1 MNPEA
6 IEEVK
11 SPQTR
16 EDQVPRR
23 DQVNA
28 LVQQSNSFAS
38 GALSVFRDGY
48 VPVPLS
54 LSPAEQA
61 QWRFINRAV
70 QEHLSRAPCFGALG
84 TYMLDDN
91 SLLQCVA
98 YQEKP
103 SFPPTQYDYPV
114 LGSRTDDLCFEFF
127 PRDPRPNLSPLAP
140 NWISLQS
147 DTTPEMSLKMKQVLW
162 NLSRVLSLSPQVEP
176 FTSIHHRRKIVD
188 ITTANGSMQI
198 PVYSLRPG
206 NEQASFAS
214 RQHYLES
221 LCNLKGNRPLLG
233 QILGFYKKE
242 LEAEHCGQVQDW
254 LWVFLAYLQHFA
266 EDKRTALVDAYS
278 KYFHTLAEVEEK
290 AALYARVLWYRDTA
304 YATMTKDAQNAAEE
318 MFTSIKQ
325 RVKFKFEFPTDAEL
339 RCARLFGSKM
349 HLWFFASYSMPLDV
363 HKHHEVY
370 IDWSLKAS
378 LVDGAH

>member
-1 MNPEA
+1 MTQLTTLQADRISAPAPTRPSTTTSARDHVLPPPFERPIYNASGEPPASRLDAPVTDHGVGYTQPVTVEVVG
-6 IEEVK
+6 EEVK

-127 PRDPRPNLSPLAP
+127 PRDPRPSTREALRD
-140 NWISLQS
+140 QS
-147 DTTPEMSLKMKQVLW
+147 IY
-162 NLSRVLSLSPQVEP
+162 
-176 FTSIHHRRKIVD
+176 TS
-188 ITTANGSMQI
+188 
-198 PVYSLRPG
+198 
-206 NEQASFAS
+206 
-214 RQHYLES
+214 
-221 LCNLKGNRPLLG
+221 
-233 QILGFYKKE
+233 
-242 LEAEHCGQVQDW
+242 
-254 LWVFLAYLQHFA
+254 
-266 EDKRTALVDAYS
+266 
-278 KYFHTLAEVEEK
+278 
-290 AALYARVLWYRDTA
+290 
-304 YATMTKDAQNAAEE
+304 
-318 MFTSIKQ
+318 
-325 RVKFKFEFPTDAEL
+325 
-339 RCARLFGSKM
+339 
-349 HLWFFASYSMPLDV
+349 
-363 HKHHEVY
+363 
-370 IDWSLKAS
+370 
-378 LVDGAH
+378 